1 MKLSELFERC
11 LSARYRQVGAAAD
24 FAIEREGSTLYL
36 FFQQSVGVVDWENN
50 LDFPAKPYARM
61 ADAVWYAHRG
71 FLRVWKSA
79 EDHLAPAIAER
90 SVKKILP
97 VGYSHGAAL
106 AVFCHE
112 YAWFHRPDLRSV
124 LEGYG
129 FGCPRV
135 VWGAMP
141 KEVKRRWRNF
151 TVVRNIDD
159 VVTHLPPAALGY
171 RHIGRMLEIGK
182 RGTYSDLDAHRAEN
196 ILKELKKGGY

>member
-1 MKLSELFERC
+1 MKISELFERC
-11 LSARYRQVGAAAD
+11 LSARYRQVGASAD
-24 FAIEREGSTLYL
+24 FAIEREGETLYL
-36 FFQQSVGVVDWENN
+36 FFQKSVGTADWENN

-61 ADAVWYAHRG
+61 EDAVWYAHRG

-79 EDHLAPAIAER
+79 EDFLAPAIVDKSIR
-90 SVKKILP
+90 RMLP

-106 AVFCHE
+106 AVLCHE
-112 YAWFHRPDLRSV
+112 YIRFHRPDAVVR
-124 LEGYG
+124 GYG

-135 VWGAMP
+135 VWGPLP
-141 KEVKRRWRNF
+141 KEVKARWKGF

-171 RHIGRMLEIGK
+171 RHVGKLLEIGK
-182 RGTYSDLDAHRAEN
+182 KGTYSDLDAHRAEN